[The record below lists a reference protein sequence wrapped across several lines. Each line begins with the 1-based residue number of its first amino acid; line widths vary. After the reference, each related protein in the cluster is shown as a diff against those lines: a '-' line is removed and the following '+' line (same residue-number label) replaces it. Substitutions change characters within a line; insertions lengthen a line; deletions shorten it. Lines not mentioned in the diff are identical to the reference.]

1 MLKGE
6 YMDIIISNSSSKP
19 IYEQITSQIKTMV
32 MTNELHSGDPLPS
45 MRSLAKTLRISV
57 ITVQRAYEDLTKDG
71 FIETTV
77 GKGSFIREENKE
89 IIKEEKQKE
98 IERYLEQV
106 VTLAKETGVNLSEL
120 TKLLRVLYEGE

>member
-1 MLKGE
+1 
-6 YMDIIISNSSSKP
+6 MDIIISNSSSKP
-19 IYEQITSQIKTMV
+19 IYEQITSQIKSMV

-45 MRSLAKTLRISV
+45 MRTLAKTLRISV

-98 IERYLEQV
+98 IEEKLEDAI
-106 VTLAKETGVNLSEL
+106 TLAKETGVNLSEL
-120 TKLLRVLYEGE
+120 TKLLSTLYEGE